1 MDNKDFRL
9 KDYLLS
15 VARVAPLQR
24 VELEEALK
32 ASAAGQPTA
41 RRLLEERHLPHVV
54 AWTLPYRS
62 SDVSYLRLIETGN
75 RALLRLIKR
84 WQGTQA
90 DDFLD
95 SLQACVE
102 QACEDLLKASPRR

>member
-32 ASAAGQPTA
+32 ASAVGQATA

-62 SDVSYLRLIETGN
+62 ADISYLRLIETGN
-75 RALLRLIKR
+75 RALLKLIKR
-84 WQGTQA
+84 WQGIQA